1 MDTQDKTS
9 KIQKVSLYV
18 FLGYF
23 LFILVSVFIPVPD
36 MLMTVV
42 NILVITELYG
52 SRIVTHYLTNH
63 KVSVTLVLLFLVYL
77 CWYGYQIYLGNT
89 AWEGNRVITL
99 LLAYAYVIVAEK
111 MTTGRMS
118 RRLVMFSVF
127 FVGIEVVKLF
137 AAGDTAHTL
146 ATLAQVAVI
155 LALVDPM
162 MRGLAQ
168 KGAKKREEAGLETEN
183 VPLIRR
189 ILFGKTGKLRTDLF
203 VKMEETQKAE
213 PGSAS
218 GKQVPLTEVIK
229 NIK

>member
-52 SRIVTHYLTNH
+52 SRIVPHYLTNH

-111 MTTGRMS
+111 MTTGRVS

-137 AAGDTAHTL
+137 AAGDTATRC
-146 ATLAQVAVI
+146 
-155 LALVDPM
+155 DPGPGGGHPSS
-162 MRGLAQ
+162 RGSHD
-168 KGAKKREEAGLETEN
+168 AGSGTE
-183 VPLIRR
+183 RC
-189 ILFGKTGKLRTDLF
+189 
-203 VKMEETQKAE
+203 
-213 PGSAS
+213 
-218 GKQVPLTEVIK
+218 
-229 NIK
+229 

>member
-1 MDTQDKTS
+1 
-9 KIQKVSLYV
+9 
-18 FLGYF
+18 
-23 LFILVSVFIPVPD
+23 
-36 MLMTVV
+36 
-42 NILVITELYG
+42 
-52 SRIVTHYLTNH
+52 
-63 KVSVTLVLLFLVYL
+63 
-77 CWYGYQIYLGNT
+77 
-89 AWEGNRVITL
+89 
-99 LLAYAYVIVAEK
+99 
-111 MTTGRMS
+111 
-118 RRLVMFSVF
+118 MFSVF